1 MTEEKQQY
9 FSKHEEVA
17 FLLDGLRK
25 SQFKWFFWPVNLCYD
40 GSGGWGHVH
49 TH

>member
-1 MTEEKQQY
+1 MLSKALLFNRIKSVMTEEKQQY

-25 SQFKWFFWPVNLCYD
+25 SQFKWFFGL
-40 GSGGWGHVH
+40 
-49 TH
+49 